1 MLPKCKNNKIA
12 TTHQHTLCGLNNGML
27 TNSAIS
33 CCFFSEYCTER
44 TTIIDNDDLYHTSK
58 HLSEISSSV
67 CMDCKEPFLELAK
80 VKRSYEEKQE
90 KVNKLLMG
98 KNDKHVETEQANTKT
113 NSITYDN
120 YLDQV
125 PHQQIHASMESEHQT
140 EISSKRL
147 LKAHQFRVEDVL
159 EQVIEA
165 TKEEENLFVGFVKKS
180 SLTLS
185 KNEFINGIVT
195 NNKKLLINFLKD
207 SIVAKHIVL
216 REPIKTHFLPQP
228 YRKMSTECLTK
239 EILSLYNSLQLVPI
253 CCGCF
258 EEQWVSVCEQYNH
271 KNKYKDGKAMFYID
285 DAHTLHHPKNRLA
298 TITKTIRSTNFNG
311 SKCQFVL
318 PANLTRNTQVRCE
331 PCKKLLRQCVCTLSH
346 RNNFHPSLHST
357 TKLASMDQQQLTFR
371 CQIMAE
377 YIRQLKCLYSIQGFL
392 SFGISIM
399 CKKVL

>member
-1 MLPKCKNNKIA
+1 
-12 TTHQHTLCGLNNGML
+12 
-27 TNSAIS
+27 
-33 CCFFSEYCTER
+33 
-44 TTIIDNDDLYHTSK
+44 
-58 HLSEISSSV
+58 
-67 CMDCKEPFLELAK
+67 
-80 VKRSYEEKQE
+80 
-90 KVNKLLMG
+90 MG

-147 LKAHQFRVEDVL
+147 LKAHQFRVEAVL

-185 KNEFINGIVT
+185 KNEFINGMVT
-195 NNKKLLINFLKD
+195 INKKLLINFLKD

-216 REPIKTHFLPQP
+216 GEPIFFFSHTEKCPQNASL
-228 YRKMSTECLTK
+228 KK
-239 EILSLYNSLQLVPI
+239 IILSLYNSLQLVPI
-253 CCGCF
+253 CGGIF

-285 DAHTLHHPKNRLA
+285 EAHTLHHPKNRLA

-331 PCKKLLRQCVCTLSH
+331 PCKKLLRQCVRTLSH

-357 TKLASMDQQQLTFR
+357 TKLASMDQQQLTCTFR
-371 CQIMAE
+371 CQKMAE
-377 YIRQLKCLYSIQGFL
+377 YIR
-392 SFGISIM
+392 
-399 CKKVL
+399 